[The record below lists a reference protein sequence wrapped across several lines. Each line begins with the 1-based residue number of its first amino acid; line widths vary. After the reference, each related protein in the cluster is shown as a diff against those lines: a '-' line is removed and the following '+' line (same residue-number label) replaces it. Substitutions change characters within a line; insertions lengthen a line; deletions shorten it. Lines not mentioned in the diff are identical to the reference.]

1 LKILYE
7 LMELGRLG
15 KLKFIRKLINFSFLL
30 LFYNKRIIRLNKDSL
45 KNLNGVYYHKGSQ
58 TMDLLGLNE
67 SETAIWLKEPH
78 S

>member
-15 KLKFIRKLINFSFLL
+15 ELKFIRKLINFSFLL

-45 KNLNGVYYHKGSQ
+45 KNLNWVYYHKGSQ